1 MFALVVSI
9 SGGTQPGSTCFV
21 LSGPS
26 TPRHPSG
33 GACGGPAPRQADK
46 VDLTGSG
53 WLWPPG
59 PGCPLEGALKD
70 APRDRSRGTQVMEDP
85 DGIAGRRI
93 SLPRPAPPPAD
104 DLITEGPGLLMG
116 GRMDLAEITGLTL
129 EAVVPRFAGGA
140 GVFVLEHVLKGS
152 EPAGQTCSGEFV
164 TRRLGTTSAG
174 AGQRGSREAFAPGQ
188 VIAFASSSPYARC
201 MNTGEPVVFREPDG
215 LTMERLRP
223 DGREVVSGCS
233 SFLAVPLTARDTI
246 VGMLAFARDPGA
258 PAFGRRDTATAVR
271 LGAQAGTAIVN
282 AL

>member
-33 GACGGPAPRQADK
+33 GAVGAPAPRQADK
-46 VDLTGSG
+46 VALPGSG

-93 SLPRPAPPPAD
+93 SLPGPASPPVD
-104 DLITEGPGLLMG
+104 DLIAEGPGLLMG
-116 GRMDLAEITGLTL
+116 GRLDLAEITGLTL

-140 GVFVLEHVLKGS
+140 GVFVLERVLKGG
-152 EPAGQTCSGEFV
+152 EPAGETYGGEV
-164 TRRLGTTSAG
+164 VMRRLGTTFAR
-174 AGQRGSREAFAPGQ
+174 AGQRG
-188 VIAFASSSPYARC
+188 
-201 MNTGEPVVFREPDG
+201 
-215 LTMERLRP
+215 
-223 DGREVVSGCS
+223 
-233 SFLAVPLTARDTI
+233 
-246 VGMLAFARDPGA
+246 
-258 PAFGRRDTATAVR
+258 
-271 LGAQAGTAIVN
+271 
-282 AL
+282 